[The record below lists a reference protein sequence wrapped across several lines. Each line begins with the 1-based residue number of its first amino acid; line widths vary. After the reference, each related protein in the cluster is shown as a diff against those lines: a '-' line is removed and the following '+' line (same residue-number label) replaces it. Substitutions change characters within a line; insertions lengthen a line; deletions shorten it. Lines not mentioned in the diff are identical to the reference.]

1 MRDLTGHYQ
10 GFYPVA
16 VKAEQERKN
25 VLILFSLEEPRPFD
39 LDKRRIAAF
48 ELSYR
53 WLRDENDLTSV
64 LGSEITFWTKREGNQ
79 MIKRGLFK
87 SVNLF

>member
-10 GFYPVA
+10 GFYPLA
-16 VKAEQERKN
+16 VKAEQKGKN
-25 VLILFSLEEPRPFD
+25 VLILFSLKEPRPSD
-39 LDKRRIAAF
+39 LDKKKIAAF

-64 LGSEITFWTKREGNQ
+64 LGAEITFWTKREGNQ
-79 MIKRGLFK
+79 MVNRGLFK